1 MTTTP
6 TAAGRPHVLDVAL
19 ELNAAGFSTVPIR
32 ADGSKAPAVK
42 WTERQDHLPSEA
54 EVRADHEDPA
64 RGLGVVSGAVS
75 GHCELLEFEGRVMD
89 RLPLVVAAMHDAELA
104 EVWERI
110 VVGWSELSPSGG
122 MHLRYRIADGD
133 VAPNYRIAQRPATPA
148 ELAEHV
154 AQERGRI
161 GRAGWDEDKTRRAL
175 GHLETL
181 TVHDVPKVLAETRGE
196 GGYAV
201 AWPSNGT
208 CHPSGGSWD
217 RMAGGPDT
225 IATITAAE
233 RAGLHRVVHDVL
245 DETVPREPGPSRG
258 GPPPTAS
265 GTTALDRPGDDFNA
279 RTSWPDVLEPYGWQ
293 PCGHTTG
300 GALWTRPGKQPP
312 EGHSAIVNNETHRL
326 KVFSTS
332 VAELPT
338 DGTLDRFAV
347 YAHYE
352 HGGNFGAAASA
363 LRAAGYGSSD
373 DELVANLGVTDDA
386 PAAKLDTAQEGEHVD
401 TVPAPLALTDA
412 EAVFRRWLGST
423 FDLDALR
430 AALAVVAVERM
441 DGDPV
446 WLLVLSGSGNAKTEV
461 VSSATGAGA
470 HVVSTLSGEAA
481 LLSGTQKRDRSK
493 DATGGLLRAMGARGV
508 LALKDVTSILS
519 MHREKRGEV
528 LAAFREVADGRW
540 VRPVGA
546 SGGEELGWE
555 GRIAVIGAVTSAWDE
570 HYSVVAQMGDRFV
583 IVRVDSS
590 EAAQRIDA
598 GMSALDGLGGET
610 TMRAELAAAF
620 GGAIAGATTST
631 PPTLTRDEQ
640 LKILSA
646 ADLVTRARTHV
657 STDGRGDPVS
667 ASAPESPTRFAKQV
681 AQIVRGAIAIGMAR
695 TEALRLGLRVAR
707 DSMPPQRLAVLE
719 AMARTGGPMSTVE
732 LSRQLNLPQTSVRR
746 ECEKAQML
754 RLVYLVADPNV
765 RHDPLGFTPKEAKV
779 YELLPSIDPTVLA
792 PAHDAGG
799 PP

>member
-1 MTTTP
+1 MTTT
-6 TAAGRPHVLDVAL
+6 RPSVLDVAL

-42 WTERQDHLPSEA
+42 WTERQHQLPTEA
-54 EVRADHEDPA
+54 EVRADHDDPA
-64 RGLGVVSGAVS
+64 RGLGIVSGVVSGY
-75 GHCELLEFEGRVMD
+75 CELLEFEGRVMH
-89 RLPLVVAAMHDAELA
+89 RLRDVAAALHDAELGD
-104 EVWERI
+104 VWAR
-110 VVGWSELSPSGG
+110 VVTGWSESSPSGG

-133 VAPNYRIAQRPATPA
+133 VAPNYRIAQRPATPD
-148 ELAEHV
+148 ELGEHV
-154 AQERGRI
+154 AQERDRI
-161 GRAGWDEDKTRRAL
+161 GRAGWDEDKIRRAL
-175 GHLETL
+175 QHLETL

-217 RMAGGPDT
+217 WMAGGPDT
-225 IATITAAE
+225 IATITGAE

-245 DETVPREPGPSRG
+245 DETAPREPGPPRG

-265 GTTALDRPGDDFNA
+265 GETVGNRPGDDFNA
-279 RTSWPDVLEPYGWQ
+279 RTSWAEVLEPYGWQ
-293 PCGHTTG
+293 AGELTPG
-300 GALWTRPGKQPP
+300 GQLWTRPGKQPA
-312 EGHSAIVNNETHRL
+312 EGHSAIVNAQTDRL

-332 VAELPT
+332 VAELSAEE
-338 DGTLDRFAV
+338 GTYDQWAV

-352 HGGNFGAAASA
+352 HGGDFRAAASA

-373 DELVANLGVTDDA
+373 DGLLAEFSGADSQAAQLDTDTNQEDEHPDDA
-386 PAAKLDTAQEGEHVD
+386 REPVALAA
-401 TVPAPLALTDA
+401 A

-430 AALAVVAVERM
+430 ATLAVVAVERM

-461 VSSATGAGA
+461 VSAATGAGA

-481 LLSGTQKRDRSK
+481 LLSGTQLRDRSK
-493 DATGGLLRAMGARGV
+493 NATGGLLRAMGARGV
-508 LALKDVTSILS
+508 LVLKDVTSILS
-519 MHREKRGEV
+519 MHREKRAEV
-528 LAAFREVADGRW
+528 LAALREVADGRW

-546 SGGEELGWE
+546 SGGEELAWE

-570 HYSVVAQMGDRFV
+570 HYSVIAQMGDRFA
-583 IVRVDSS
+583 ILRVDSG

-598 GMSALDGLGGET
+598 GLSALDGLGGET

-620 GGAIAGATTST
+620 GGVIAGAATST
-631 PPTLTRDEQ
+631 PPNLSRDEQ
-640 LKILSA
+640 MKILSA

-657 STDGRGDPVS
+657 STDMRGDPVS

-681 AQIVRGAIAIGMAR
+681 AQIVRGAISIGMER
-695 TEALRLGLRVAR
+695 TKALRLGLRVAR
-707 DSMPPQRLAVLE
+707 DSMPPQRIAVLE

-732 LSRQLNLPQTSVRR
+732 LSRQLNLPQTTVRR

-754 RLVYLVADPNV
+754 RLVYLVADPND
-765 RHDPLGFTPKEAKV
+765 RHDPLGFTPREAKV
-779 YELLPSIDPTVLA
+779 YELLPSIDPTVLLASA
-792 PAHDAGG
+792 PDAGNS
-799 PP
+799 P